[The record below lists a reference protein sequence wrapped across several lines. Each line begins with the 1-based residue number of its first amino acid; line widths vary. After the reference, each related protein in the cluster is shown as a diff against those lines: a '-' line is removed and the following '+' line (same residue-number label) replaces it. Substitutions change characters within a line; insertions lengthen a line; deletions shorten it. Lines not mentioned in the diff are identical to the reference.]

1 MIVKPSVK
9 SFGSGSMWASGFS
22 NLQFDHPSVLGKGKS
37 PELLDEC
44 SKEDEKSVLGK
55 SLPHANSPTKSKW
68 NKLLL
73 LHQADTSLTLFK
85 EPSKGLDKLLEQPFR
100 SELMRLVPHVWV
112 LG

>member
-9 SFGSGSMWASGFS
+9 SFGSGSVWASGFS
-22 NLQFDHPSVLGKGKS
+22 NLQYDHLSVLANRQS
-37 PELLDEC
+37 PELLDEGG
-44 SKEDEKSVLGK
+44 KEDEKGVLGE

-85 EPSKGLDKLLEQPFR
+85 EPSKDLHICLQI
-100 SELMRLVPHVWV
+100 H
-112 LG
+112 

>member
-1 MIVKPSVK
+1 MVI
-9 SFGSGSMWASGFS
+9 F
-22 NLQFDHPSVLGKGKS
+22 SVLVNWQS
-37 PELLDEC
+37 PELLDEGG
-44 SKEDEKSVLGK
+44 KEDEKGVLGQ

-85 EPSKGLDKLLEQPFR
+85 EPSKSFDKKHQQQPFR
-100 SELMRLVPHVWV
+100 PELKRLIPHVWV